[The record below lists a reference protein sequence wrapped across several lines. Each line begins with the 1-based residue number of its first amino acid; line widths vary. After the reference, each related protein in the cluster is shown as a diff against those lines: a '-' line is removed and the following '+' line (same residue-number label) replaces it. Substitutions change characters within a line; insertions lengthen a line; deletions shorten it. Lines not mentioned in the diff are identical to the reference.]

1 MPNSTDLAY
10 KRDNFILQFL
20 DCACVPISE
29 SCTEQDIRDCDEA
42 ISEYECL
49 LQYAIDRRDKEE
61 IRQLRAEIQHAKAE
75 KRNIKRMMKNRMEP
89 SLT

>member
-29 SCTEQDIRDCDEA
+29 NCTEQDIRDCDEA

-49 LQYAIDRRDKEE
+49 LQDAIDRGDKDE
-61 IRQLRAEIQHAKAE
+61 IRQLRANIQHTKAE

-89 SLT
+89 ALT

>member
-29 SCTEQDIRDCDEA
+29 NCTEHGTRDCDEA

-49 LQYAIDRRDKEE
+49 LQDAIDRGDKDE
-61 IRQLRAEIQHAKAE
+61 IRQLRAEIQYTKAE

-89 SLT
+89 ALT